1 MKKATRVNAFQLSGS
16 SLPSS
21 GFKVKVIYIREKP

>member
-16 SLPSS
+16 SPPSS
-21 GFKVKVIYIREKP
+21 GYKVKVIHVREKP